1 MNSQDYLPLAEY
13 ASKHRVSI
21 STLRR
26 RIKTEDIPF
35 EFKEGKYF
43 ILDQPV
49 STHQR
54 IVSPSPKKSSTDS
67 LVSAPVNSFK
77 SVGSSAADLKGFDS
91 AAKKSSE
98 NDHPKG
104 REDIEEDEV
113 KEPVFSTVNR
123 LLTELKK
130 AYTQILQE
138 KEDQILHL
146 REEISDIRTLAR
158 VLEEENE
165 RLKAQ
170 PSKRC

>member
-13 ASKHRVSI
+13 ASKYRVSI

-77 SVGSSAADLKGFDS
+77 SVGSSAADLKGFDR
-91 AAKKSSE
+91 AASE
-98 NDHPKG
+98 
-104 REDIEEDEV
+104 RETTEEQEEV
-113 KEPVFSTVNR
+113 AEPVFSTVNR

-165 RLKAQ
+165 RLKSSQ
-170 PSKRC
+170 PNKRC